1 MKEAVDFVEKNPH
14 KRLWSLIAES
24 SLDKQNYTV
33 AERAFVKN
41 EDYSG
46 VLLIDKLNNLDEKV
60 KQKAEIAC
68 FFKRYDEAE

>member
-1 MKEAVDFVEKNPH
+1 M
-14 KRLWSLIAES
+14 
-24 SLDKQNYTV
+24 

-41 EDYSG
+41 DDYAG

-68 FFKRYDEAE
+68 FFKRYDEAEQIFKDIDRRDLALDLRMRLGDWDKVV

>member
-1 MKEAVDFVEKNPH
+1 
-14 KRLWSLIAES
+14 
-24 SLDKQNYTV
+24 V

-41 EDYSG
+41 DDYAG

-68 FFKRYDEAE
+68 FFKRYDEAEQIFKDIDRRDLALDLRMRLGDWDKVV